1 MGIHID
7 PLASPELQRAL
18 AFARARESYPAIP
31 SELLL
36 DLCNAAWE
44 RAAGEGED
52 GLALGRFERAMD
64 LVARGYR
71 AGGGRLSVSEVAQQA
86 IPVAAL
92 RPYIKPAGVR
102 PLPFEPAVEE
112 PVPVRHPLAARLA
125 RIPMLSPAPVGA
137 TLAAG
142 LLGLAIAGK
151 TGSLPVISP
160 APAGSGDEGANVRP
174 EHGGSAPGET
184 ASADPMAETPSSP
197 AGGLFGSLTGEP
209 AGREGD
215 AASSSAA
222 DSPALAHYSPA
233 ADRPTSAPVDVDSVP
248 VLPASAPAP
257 AGASEG
263 HEGGATAPGAAPVS
277 FAAPAAA
284 LGLSGGRRHDAVS
297 EHGDGDRQD
306 HKGRGDRGGQDD
318 DSPGPADI
326 LRSLTHPSQ
335 GDGQPGRQDGSDD
348 GKDETGQEP
357 RQGQDPQADDGDG
370 ESGPLS
376 SPSDGGEA
384 PPRAG
389 NGDEEV
395 DPAPSGPIGAD
406 TPDDVDPPTVHAAQ
420 EGLSDTAPASA
431 ASASTAPPAAGSRAR
446 PCAAGPSR
454 CTGLRSD
461 SARTC
466 SGAARSGASGSS
478 LV

>member
-1 MGIHID
+1 MGIHIN
-7 PLASPELQRAL
+7 PLANPELQRAL

-44 RAAGEGED
+44 RAAGDGED

-174 EHGGSAPGET
+174 EHGGSAPGKT

-197 AGGLFGSLTGEP
+197 AGGLFGSLTGNP

-222 DSPALAHYSPA
+222 DSPAVAYYSPA
-233 ADRPTSAPVDVDSVP
+233 ADGPTSSPVDVDSVP
-248 VLPASAPAP
+248 VLPASAPAS
-257 AGASEG
+257 GEASEP

-277 FAAPAAA
+277 FAVPAAA
-284 LGLSGGRRHDAVS
+284 LVGLSRGDRRHDGVS
-297 EHGDGDRQD
+297 EHGDDDRQD
-306 HKGRGDRGGQDD
+306 HKDRGGRHGQDD

-348 GKDETGQEP
+348 GKDETGQGP
-357 RQGQDPQADDGDG
+357 DQGQDPQADNGDG

-376 SPSDGGEA
+376 SPSEGGEA
-384 PPRAG
+384 PPSAG

-395 DPAPSGPIGAD
+395 DPAPTEPIGAD
-406 TPDDVDPPTVHAAQ
+406 TPDDVDPPTVRAAQ
-420 EGLSDTAPASA
+420 EGLSDASPATA
-431 ASASTAPPAAGSRAR
+431 ASAPTAPPAAA
-446 PCAAGPSR
+446 PPPAPAPAPPAAPDPAP
-454 CTGLRSD
+454 TAPEPAPEPPD
-461 SARTC
+461 PAPPT
-466 SGAARSGASGSS
+466 
-478 LV
+478 VP